1 MAVCERTSQI
11 YIQEEITM
19 TRGIRVKNT
28 DDIQKI
34 NKIVTR
40 YGFDIWIHGK
50 SGMVDAKSL
59 LGMFLLSLNE
69 PLQIVLEDDEDPA
82 AVKALFK
89 DLAEYLEIDGLIFLV
104 QQHNKKQ
111 PILGTIHKKDAPR
124 QLCISI

>member
-1 MAVCERTSQI
+1 
-11 YIQEEITM
+11 M

-34 NKIVTR
+34 NKIVTK

-69 PLQIVLEDDEDPA
+69 PLSRTTRTRQQSRLCSRTWLSTSRSTTRTDP
-82 AVKALFK
+82 VPLKG
-89 DLAEYLEIDGLIFLV
+89 EIFPLL
-104 QQHNKKQ
+104 
-111 PILGTIHKKDAPR
+111 
-124 QLCISI
+124 S